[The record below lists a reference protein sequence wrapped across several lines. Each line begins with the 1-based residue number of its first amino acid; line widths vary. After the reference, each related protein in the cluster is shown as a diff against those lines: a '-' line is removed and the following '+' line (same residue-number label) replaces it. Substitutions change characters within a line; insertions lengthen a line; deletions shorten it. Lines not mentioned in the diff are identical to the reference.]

1 MTPSS
6 TGTVKAS
13 IRRHLGAGAA
23 VAIFLLGGIGTW
35 ASTTDI
41 SGAVIGAGSVV
52 VDSSV
57 KKMQHPTGGIVSE
70 VRVRDGDRVRE
81 GDILVRLDETLTRA
95 NLAIVSKGLDELMAR
110 KARLEAERDAVDSVT
125 FPDALVARQK
135 EPEVRRI
142 MEGERRLYEI
152 RRIAR
157 NGQKLQLGQR
167 IQQLSEESI
176 GYGAQE
182 RAKLREI
189 ALIEREL
196 VGARELWKK
205 NLMPVTKF
213 TSLEREAARLEGER
227 GVLVATRSQTKGK
240 VSEIELQI
248 LQLDH
253 DLSSE
258 VGREL
263 REVDAKIGEMVERKV
278 AAEDQLKRTELRA
291 PQDGTVHQT
300 TIHTVGGVIAPGE
313 QVMLI
318 VPDADTL
325 KIEAKIS
332 PQDVDQLRVGQTA
345 VLRFSAFSQRTT
357 PEINGTLSRVSPD
370 TVTDQRTGQTYYT
383 ARVAVEADE
392 ISRLGAVKLVP
403 GMPVEVFIQ
412 TGERKVL
419 SYLVKPLSDQ
429 FARAFRER

>member
-1 MTPSS
+1 VSASP
-6 TGTVKAS
+6 TGSVKAS

-41 SGAVIGAGSVV
+41 SGAVIGAGNVV

-57 KKMQHPTGGIVSE
+57 KKLQHPTGGIVSE

-95 NLAIVSKGLDELMAR
+95 NLAIVSKGLDELLAR
-110 KARLEAERDAVDSVT
+110 KARLEAERDAADSVT

-135 EPEVRRI
+135 EPEVRKLI
-142 MEGERRLYEI
+142 DGERRLYEI
-152 RRIAR
+152 RRMAR

-167 IQQLSEESI
+167 IQQLSEEAI

-189 ALIEREL
+189 ELISREL
-196 VGARELWKK
+196 EGARELWKK

-213 TSLEREAARLEGER
+213 TALEREAARLEGER
-227 GVLVATRSQTKGK
+227 GVLVATQSQTKGK

-258 VGREL
+258 VAREL

-357 PEINGTLSRVSPD
+357 PEINGALSRVSPD

-392 ISRLGAVKLVP
+392 ISRLGSVKLVP

>member
-1 MTPSS
+1 MRSAAWREMVKSSSSDSAFNSSAKSS
-6 TGTVKAS
+6 T
-13 IRRHLGAGAA
+13 
-23 VAIFLLGGIGTW
+23 
-35 ASTTDI
+35 
-41 SGAVIGAGSVV
+41 
-52 VDSSV
+52 
-57 KKMQHPTGGIVSE
+57 
-70 VRVRDGDRVRE
+70 
-81 GDILVRLDETLTRA
+81 
-95 NLAIVSKGLDELMAR
+95 
-110 KARLEAERDAVDSVT
+110 
-125 FPDALVARQK
+125 
-135 EPEVRRI
+135 
-142 MEGERRLYEI
+142 
-152 RRIAR
+152 
-157 NGQKLQLGQR
+157 
-167 IQQLSEESI
+167 

-213 TSLEREAARLEGER
+213 TSLEREGARLEGER

-258 VGREL
+258 VAREL

-332 PQDVDQLRVGQTA
+332 PQDVDQLREGQTA

-357 PEINGTLSRVSPD
+357 PEINGSLSRVSPD